1 MTPQIGDFAPEFE
14 LLDQFGDTHK
24 LSDYRGKK
32 VVLYFYPKDNT
43 PGCTTEAC
51 NFRDNYALFRA
62 NGLQILGVSADSVKS
77 HKGFQEKY
85 SLPFLLLA
93 DADHA
98 VSEAYGVWALKKMM
112 GKEYYGIVRTTFII
126 DEEGRILGVYEKV
139 KPEEHAQEIIQDL
152 KLGEK

>member
-1 MTPQIGDFAPEFE
+1 MALQIGEKAPDFK
-14 LLDQFGDTHK
+14 LQDQFGDLHK
-24 LSDYRGKK
+24 LSDYLGKK
-32 VVLYFYPKDNT
+32 VILYFYPKDNT

-62 NGLQILGVSADSVKS
+62 KGLQILGVSADNVKS
-77 HKGFQEKY
+77 HKGFQEKF

-93 DADHA
+93 DTDHA

-112 GKEYYGIVRTTFII
+112 GKEYFGIVRTTFVI
-126 DEEGRILGVYEKV
+126 DEEGKISGVYEKV

-152 KLGEK
+152 KLG

>member
-1 MTPQIGDFAPEFE
+1 MALQIGDKAPDFD
-14 LLDQFGDTHK
+14 LQDQFGDAHK
-24 LSDYRGKK
+24 LSDSLGRK
-32 VVLYFYPKDNT
+32 VILYFYPKDNT

-51 NFRDNYALFRA
+51 SFRDNYALFRA

-93 DADHA
+93 DTDHA

-112 GKEYYGIVRTTFII
+112 GKEYYGIVRTTFVI
-126 DEEGRILGVYEKV
+126 DEEGRIMKIYEKV
-139 KPEEHAQEIIQDL
+139 KPEEHAQEIITDL
-152 KLGEK
+152 KLA